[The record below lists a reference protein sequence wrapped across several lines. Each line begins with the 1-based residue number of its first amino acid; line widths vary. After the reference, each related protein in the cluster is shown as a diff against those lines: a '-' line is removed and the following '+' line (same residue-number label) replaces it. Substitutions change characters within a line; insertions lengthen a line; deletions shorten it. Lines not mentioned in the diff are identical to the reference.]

1 MLIFGV
7 LWAEWNA
14 RRNTAMYS
22 RPASETISRRL
33 RLSGQRPR
41 MSGGGDSGHHRNI
54 YTDSLIYV
62 PERIHRKAWLTL
74 IARNDR
80 MVKIDD
86 NPWKIDARYWFVIY
100 VLFLFLASALLLS
113 PDPNGNSNGA
123 ESNIRGAF
131 YMIGIIEFE

>member
-1 MLIFGV
+1 M

-14 RRNTAMYS
+14 GRITAMYS
-22 RPASETISRRL
+22 RSTSETISGRL

-41 MSGGGDSGHHRNI
+41 MSAGDDSGHHRNI

-86 NPWKIDARYWFVIY
+86 NP
-100 VLFLFLASALLLS
+100 
-113 PDPNGNSNGA
+113 
-123 ESNIRGAF
+123 
-131 YMIGIIEFE
+131 